1 MENEINR
8 KVICFD
14 SLVAAMTESQK
25 QICYRLS
32 DKGLFMCLVETE
44 GKGWSVVGD
53 IKPMWVTISDLCAR
67 AVTAEKG
74 ELLVDGKR
82 IKAEDYI
89 TSWRSMS
96 TARIS
101 VEVAVKEGFTPLSDD
116 SQSDRESQSVVARCA
131 DFA

>member
-74 ELLVDGKR
+74 NFWLMASASKQR
-82 IKAEDYI
+82 T
-89 TSWRSMS
+89 TSLRG
-96 TARIS
+96 
-101 VEVAVKEGFTPLSDD
+101 V
-116 SQSDRESQSVVARCA
+116 Q
-131 DFA
+131 